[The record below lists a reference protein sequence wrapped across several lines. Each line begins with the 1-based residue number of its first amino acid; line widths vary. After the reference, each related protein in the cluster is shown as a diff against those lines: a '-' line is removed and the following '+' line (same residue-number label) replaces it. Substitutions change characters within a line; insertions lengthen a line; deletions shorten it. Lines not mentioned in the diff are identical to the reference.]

1 VNDATLTLV
10 VAQPLLAQSIYSIFH
25 SSCGPSRIVAM
36 ALMGTALPP
45 AQFNLTVTFGSEEVI
60 PVERLFKAFGLENL
74 AIDPNRVLLP
84 LKLPKDLPLEPTIE
98 QFWQYRTGWEAPFD
112 EEYDYRVFLPEPAFS
127 HVWDHCTKAF
137 PTRIVSFSGPGRV
150 VGVDL
155 VIKPISLVDVTYRL
169 WTQMHELDDT
179 RLRIKALERS
189 LEMITHNV
197 AVLTKT
203 LVSVHP
209 DLVDEMHPNTPP
221 SWISPPEEY

>member
-1 VNDATLTLV
+1 MNDATLTLV

-112 EEYDYRVFLPEPAFS
+112 EEYEYRILLPEPAFS
-127 HVWDHCTKAF
+127 RVWEHCLDRLVLGPRPSRGCRLGHQTNLFGGCDLSPVDPDARTGRHQTTHQSIGKIIGDDHTQCCGAHQD
-137 PTRIVSFSGPGRV
+137 PGLGAPRSGGR
-150 VGVDL
+150 DA
-155 VIKPISLVDVTYRL
+155 PQHSA
-169 WTQMHELDDT
+169 ELD
-179 RLRIKALERS
+179 
-189 LEMITHNV
+189 
-197 AVLTKT
+197 LTT
-203 LVSVHP
+203 
-209 DLVDEMHPNTPP
+209 
-221 SWISPPEEY
+221 